1 VLAENAGL
9 DAIDLLVD
17 LRAAHEAGDTEAGL
31 NVFSGEV
38 ENTTEAGVVETAHA
52 KEQAIASAAEAAN
65 LVLKI
70 DDIISAG
77 DLSTGGDGD
86 EGGAPPAAWAAWAV
100 WAVRC
105 NHSVGYL
112 HSRRL
117 VPTAHRNRTRT
128 LAFSGFVFGAVE
140 ARSSR
145 VSLFQQRSVQEQR
158 RSLIKNEAVASPV
171 RGCESATRSNAEG
184 GRRGWGG
191 VRCGAVLC
199 GGWGSSTGGSK
210 GQPAR
215 TAQATATDRRERAE
229 RVTEDRSE
237 RAPSSWL
244 PAAGALETFTVDPL
258 EATYKRATGTLE
270 KSTAG
275 CRSRQPQRSSLAHH
289 SRGSLR
295 RHRRRH
301 YATDTRRE
309 VGRNRSGL
317 TCPAGRCR

>member
-105 NHSVGYL
+105 NHSVGYGK
-112 HSRRL
+112 
-117 VPTAHRNRTRT
+117 
-128 LAFSGFVFGAVE
+128 FE
-140 ARSSR
+140 A
-145 VSLFQQRSVQEQR
+145 
-158 RSLIKNEAVASPV
+158 KASPF
-171 RGCESATRSNAEG
+171 RAGMKPTNSI
-184 GRRGWGG
+184 
-191 VRCGAVLC
+191 
-199 GGWGSSTGGSK
+199 
-210 GQPAR
+210 QPPTMA
-215 TAQATATDRRERAE
+215 
-229 RVTEDRSE
+229 
-237 RAPSSWL
+237 
-244 PAAGALETFTVDPL
+244 
-258 EATYKRATGTLE
+258 
-270 KSTAG
+270 
-275 CRSRQPQRSSLAHH
+275 
-289 SRGSLR
+289 
-295 RHRRRH
+295 
-301 YATDTRRE
+301 
-309 VGRNRSGL
+309 
-317 TCPAGRCR
+317 